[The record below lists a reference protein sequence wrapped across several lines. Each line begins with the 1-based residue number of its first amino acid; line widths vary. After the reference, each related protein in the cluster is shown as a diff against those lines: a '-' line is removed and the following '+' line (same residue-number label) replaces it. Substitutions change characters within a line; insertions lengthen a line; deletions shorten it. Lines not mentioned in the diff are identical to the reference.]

1 MMASFLSFKTEMPL
15 STIASGTT
23 ARGGSRSV
31 VRTMTLGRRLDLGKK
46 GSLPK
51 SGWSIKT
58 DLGPVAA
65 TMGAIGLVSAQP
77 QRAKSRLAISKGA
90 SEGNG
95 RGMVDRGGSRSVGI
109 DQRNDFHFEAE
120 LFLIVLSIGTAGRER
135 VQLEILDAHVGES
148 VFEVGHELPEVVV
161 ERGATQ
167 MKERRLVREPG
178 EHAHLGWHFPTEL
191 RNIHAVIL
199 L

>member
-15 STIASGTT
+15 RRRESGTT
-23 ARGGSRSV
+23 ARAGSRSV
-31 VRTMTLGRRLDLGKK
+31 VRTKTLGRRFDLGKK

-51 SGWSIKT
+51 SGWSTKT

-65 TMGAIGLVSAQP
+65 TMGATGLVSAQP
-77 QRAKSRLAISKGA
+77 LRARSRQAIVRGA
-90 SEGNG
+90 SEEKR

-120 LFLIVLSIGTAGRER
+120 FFLVVLRIGTAGRER

-161 ERGATQ
+161 EGGPAQ
-167 MKERRLVREPG
+167 MKEGRLVREAGGRLRKHFPL
-178 EHAHLGWHFPTEL
+178 HAHPES
-191 RNIHAVIL
+191 RV
-199 L
+199 